1 MEALCVDFS
10 ALSSALNA
18 LCVLVGTLA
27 SVFLGAY
34 LASGKGFSP
43 SEYYAEEDERER
55 VYWRTQRLLA
65 CVRWE
70 RARKVAEPAS
80 TRKVRVDR
88 DDTIPTLPLFPE
100 GVSYLEAR

>member
-34 LASGKGFSP
+34 LASGKFSP

-70 RARKVAEPAS
+70 RARKVQEPAS

>member
-43 SEYYAEEDERER
+43 SEYYEEEDERER

-70 RARKVAEPAS
+70 RARKVHS

-100 GVSYLEAR
+100 GVIYLEAR